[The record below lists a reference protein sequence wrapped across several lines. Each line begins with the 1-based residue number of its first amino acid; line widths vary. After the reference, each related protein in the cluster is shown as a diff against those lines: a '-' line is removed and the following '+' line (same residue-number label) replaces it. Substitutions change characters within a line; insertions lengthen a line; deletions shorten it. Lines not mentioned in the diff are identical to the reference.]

1 MMLKIRPF
9 ASAELSVLLRHAKYL
24 LYRKIFSKENEKV
37 YF

>member
-9 ASAELSVLLRHAKYL
+9 VSAELSVLLRHAKYL
-24 LYRKIFSKENEKV
+24 LYLKIFSIEYEKV